1 MPNSTVQLV
10 LDRLAVGL
18 SAACALHC
26 ALAPIALVALPVLAG
41 SVLAD
46 EGFHLLMLWLIL
58 PSSTV
63 ALTLG
68 CRRHKD
74 AGVLV
79 AGVLGLAVL
88 VFSAVLGH
96 NLLGELGEKLLTFA
110 GAAVLCVGHLRN
122 YRLCRRNACDH

>member
-1 MPNSTVQLV
+1 MPNNTVPLV
-10 LDRLAVGL
+10 LDRLAAGL

-63 ALTLG
+63 ALALG

-79 AGVLGLAVL
+79 AGVVGLAVL
-88 VFSAVLGH
+88 VFTAVLGH
-96 NLLGELGEKLLTFA
+96 DLLGELGEKLFTFA
-110 GAAVLCVGHLRN
+110 GAAVLCAGHLRN